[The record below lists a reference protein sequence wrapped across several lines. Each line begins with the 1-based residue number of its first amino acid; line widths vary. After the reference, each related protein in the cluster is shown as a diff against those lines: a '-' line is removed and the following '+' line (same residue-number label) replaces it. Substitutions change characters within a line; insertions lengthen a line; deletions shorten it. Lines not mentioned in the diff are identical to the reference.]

1 MVSKRKLCVR
11 MCSRIELQEENQLEQ
26 KKKIF
31 SICVFVSQANN
42 GGRTPVSEGAP
53 PVALTAVPFF
63 FALGACVYSIL
74 ATLE

>member
-1 MVSKRKLCVR
+1 MCTYLFQNKVARRK
-11 MCSRIELQEENQLEQ
+11 SAGTKN
-26 KKKIF
+26 KKIF